1 MSVPDLN
8 FRYFNR
14 DGRWLDFTWDGLELA
29 ADGTLTLDALPVFSG
44 NLPPSLATMADPSGP
59 AGIADD
65 GEGTIYYSLPDEN
78 AVNGL
83 QPGEPL
89 AAPRGLA
96 IPTRRRALFICDSGN
111 HRILILDPTTSQV
124 LEIRD
129 GFDDPVAIAADPAGN
144 IFVADR
150 GSKSISKYSLNG
162 DADTVFAAAVAAS
175 GLIAGPVS
183 IAADSGQVYILD
195 AAKLAV
201 FVFDH
206 AGNPVP
212 GPATWASLARPMGL
226 AVAPDSIYVGDN
238 ALRRVLRFRNAPGF
252 PLVGE
257 AFGYEGPV
265 AALAIAAN
273 GDLLVHTGAAM
284 APIAL
289 QTTGAFGTAGLL
301 SSKALDGG
309 PGQVAWHSLHATTG
323 ELPAHAHIQF
333 FFRTNDNP
341 APLPFPSPAWT
352 AAPRDVTDLYLGG
365 PAARFLW
372 IVASFNADGLGSPAL
387 TELKARFDQNTYFPL
402 LPALYNY
409 PTPSREFFGRLLA
422 LFESLNVED
431 EDAIARLPELFDPAA
446 IPPGALPWLAS
457 WLAADLDQHWSV
469 AKQRQAVAQAYARD
483 ARRGTVAGLLEAIAF
498 ETGQTVVIEEPIQN
512 ASWWALPAAAP
523 PCGLVAPP
531 EGTDT
536 QSESMLGIGTALAG
550 PSPDGAVVG
559 STAILDRSR
568 ILNAEDFGL
577 PLFDEV
583 AHRFCV
589 FLYRGAQS
597 AQAQAIAQVVDREK
611 PAHTSYHLCTIE
623 PRMRVGFQARVGIDT
638 VVGGPPEP
646 SPLGDAASADGL
658 ALSSANGIRIGVH
671 SRIGD
676 GLRI

>member
-8 FRYFNR
+8 FRYLNR
-14 DGRWLDFTWDGLELA
+14 DGRWLDFTWDGLELS
-29 ADGTLTLDALPVFSG
+29 ADGTLTLASLPMLTG
-44 NLPPSLATMADPSGP
+44 DLPASLATMADPSGP

-65 GEGTIYYSLPDEN
+65 GEGIVYFSLPDEN
-78 AVNGL
+78 LVNGVEAC
-83 QPGEPL
+83 EPL

-96 IPTRRRALFICDSGN
+96 IPHRRRALFICDSGN
-111 HRILILDPTTSQV
+111 HRIVILDPATSEV
-124 LEIRD
+124 LEIWD
-129 GFDDPVAIAADPAGN
+129 GFDVPVAIAADPAGT

-150 GSKSISKYSLNG
+150 GSKRITKYSLRG
-162 DADTVFAAAVAAS
+162 DADGAFADTVAAS
-175 GLIAGPVS
+175 GLIVDPVS
-183 IAADSGQVYILD
+183 IAADTGHVYVLD
-195 AAKLAV
+195 ATQLV

-212 GPATWASLARPMGL
+212 GPAAWSPLTRPMGL
-226 AVAPDSIYVGDN
+226 AVTPDSIYVGDN
-238 ALRRVLRFRNAPGF
+238 ALRRVLRFRNASGF
-252 PLVGE
+252 PFVGE
-257 AFGYEGPV
+257 ALGYEGPV
-265 AALAIAAN
+265 AALAIARN
-273 GDLLVHTGAAM
+273 GDLLVHTGAAIT
-284 APIAL
+284 PIAL
-289 QTTGAFGTAGLL
+289 KMTGAFTTTGLL
-301 SSKALDGG
+301 FSKALHAGA
-309 PGQVAWHSLHATTG
+309 GQVAWHSLHATID
-323 ELPAHAHIQF
+323 ELPAHGHIQF

-341 APLPFPSPAWT
+341 AHLPFPSPDWT

-365 PAARFLW
+365 PHARFLW
-372 IVASFNADGLGSPAL
+372 IVSSFTADGLGSPTL

-422 LFESLNVED
+422 LFESFNVED
-431 EDAIARLPELFDPAA
+431 EDAIARLPELFDPSA
-446 IPPGALPWLAS
+446 IPPEALQWLAS

-469 AKQRQAVAQAYARD
+469 AKQRQAIAQAYARD
-483 ARRGTVAGLLEAIAF
+483 ARRGTIAGLLEAIAF
-498 ETGQTVVIEEPIQN
+498 ETGQTVRIEEPIQDT
-512 ASWWALPAAAP
+512 SRWALPAAAP
-523 PCGLVAPP
+523 CGLVVP
-531 EGTDT
+531 EGTGA
-536 QSESMLGIGTALAG
+536 QNESMLGIGTALAG
-550 PSPDGAVVG
+550 PSPDGAVIG

-597 AQAQAIAQVVDREK
+597 AQAQAIAKVVDREK

-646 SPLGDAASADGL
+646 SPLGDAASAGGL

-676 GLRI
+676 RLRI